1 MGTEGI
7 TVIITAYNTEKYIE
21 ETLDSVANQTW
32 FKSHNKWEILLGID
46 HCERTLAKIKEI
58 FHKYKNL
65 RVFYM
70 RENVGTYVTSNTLI
84 SYAKYERILRFDS
97 DDVMKD
103 IMVEN
108 LMTAMDTVKN
118 CKLVQCYYENF
129 PRLPNKRNIDLAHGV
144 FMARKD
150 LFDTYGGFMPWIC
163 AGDSEFLTRV
173 GTKENRRFA
182 KFPLVLFMRRIHDDS
197 LTQNKDT
204 GLKSELRSQYK
215 KYIEEMSQSH
225 PIIEMITADAD
236 EIPRETQTQQND
248 NTRNIVSV
256 KEETPKEK
264 IPENIQDTPNIQIVQ
279 KAEIPKK
286 VNYVKSVI
294 SEQDKRVKKS
304 SRVKLRLKTK
314 SYIGV

>member
-1 MGTEGI
+1 MGTEGV

-46 HCERTLAKIKEI
+46 HCEHTLAKVKEI

-108 LMTAMDTVKN
+108 LMTAMDIVKN

-129 PRLPNKRNIDLAHGV
+129 PRLPNKRNVDLAHGV

-150 LFDTYGGFMPWIC
+150 LFDTYGGFMPWMC
-163 AGDSEFLTRV
+163 AGDSEFITRV
-173 GTKENRRFA
+173 GVKESECFA

-197 LTQNKDT
+197 LTQSKDT
-204 GLKSELRSQYK
+204 GFKSELRLQYK
-215 KYIEEMSQSH
+215 KYIKEMSQSH
-225 PIIEMITADAD
+225 PVIEMITADAD
-236 EIPRETQTQQND
+236 EIQRETQQND
-248 NTRNIVSV
+248 SSKNIVSI
-256 KEETPKEK
+256 KEETPEEK
-264 IPENIQDTPNIQIVQ
+264 ISENEQDTPNIQIVQ

-286 VNYVKSVI
+286 INYVKSVI

-304 SRVKLRLKTK
+304 SRVTLRLRTK